1 MPELPPTH
9 VSRGPV
15 TAPSPSKRKKLTR
28 RERIGRAIARTAPQ
42 LAEALGGPLA
52 GAAIGAIADAI
63 IGDSTADESLV
74 EQAILAAH
82 PETLLKLRQA
92 DYDFHK
98 AILASQTTAERIAM
112 EDRASARARET
123 ALKDNA
129 PTMIGTAVILGFFTV
144 LGVMIFVDLPAG
156 AQNEF
161 AILLGALA
169 TMTAAVV
176 NYFFG
181 SSAGSKEKTQL
192 LARQQR
198 SNK

>member
-1 MPELPPTH
+1 MITLPGIIVKRGIPMPELPPTD
-9 VSRGPV
+9 VSRGPA
-15 TAPSPSKRKKLTR
+15 TAPSPSKRKKPTR
-28 RERIGRAIARTAPQ
+28 RERIGR
-42 LAEALGGPLA
+42 
-52 GAAIGAIADAI
+52 AIADAI

-176 NYFFG
+176 NYLFG

-192 LARQQR
+192 LAKQQR
-198 SNK
+198 KR